1 MSDISSLLP
10 KLLNSFNNI
19 KPMIKIT
26 LNEGITDVCPSVAT
40 IGFFDGVHRGHRF
53 LINNVVKEAASR
65 RLLSTVVTFDRHP
78 RQVLGSD
85 FQPRLLSTNEEK
97 MLLLSKTGVERC
109 VMLPFSE
116 QMAQMTA
123 CDFMKKI
130 LRDRL
135 GVQVLI
141 IGYDNRFGHN
151 RSEGFDDYVRYGREM
166 GIEVMSAQ
174 SFLLHGI
181 NVSSSVIRSF
191 LQEGEIE
198 MAENCLGYPYFFT
211 GKVVKGFRVGHEL
224 GFPTANIEQDNML
237 KMIPSPG
244 VYAVK
249 VRIEGTVELKH
260 AMMNIGTRPTFNGTQ
275 QTLEVHILNF
285 NDDIYG
291 KMISVAFVHKLRNE
305 RQFPSK
311 EALSEQLVKDA
322 QMVEE
327 QFEKDIEE

>member
-1 MSDISSLLP
+1 
-10 KLLNSFNNI
+10 
-19 KPMIKIT
+19 MIKIT

-65 RLLSTVVTFDRHP
+65 GLLSTVVTFDRHP

-151 RSEGFDDYVRYGREM
+151 RSEGFDDYVHYGREM

>member
-1 MSDISSLLP
+1 MSVISSLLP
-10 KLLNSFNNI
+10 KLLNSINTI

-65 RLLSTVVTFDRHP
+65 GLLSTVVTFDRHP

-151 RSEGFDDYVRYGREM
+151 RSESFDDYVRYGREM

-305 RQFPSK
+305 RQFASK

>member
-1 MSDISSLLP
+1 
-10 KLLNSFNNI
+10 
-19 KPMIKIT
+19 MIKIT

-53 LINNVVKEAASR
+53 LINSVVKEAVAR
-65 RLLSTVVTFDRHP
+65 GLRSTVVTFDRHP

-97 MLLLSKTGVERC
+97 LLLLSKTGVERC

-123 CDFMKKI
+123 RDFMEKI

-151 RSEGFDDYVRYGREM
+151 RSEGFDDYVRYGREI

-211 GKVVKGFRVGHEL
+211 GKVIKGFRVGHEL

-285 NDDIYG
+285 NDDIYD

-311 EALSEQLVKDA
+311 EALTEQLSKDA

>member
-1 MSDISSLLP
+1 MP

-26 LNEGITDVCPSVAT
+26 LNEGISDVCPSVAT

-322 QMVEE
+322 KMVEE